1 MESIRQCMSCRC
13 RKSSDCF
20 ITEEHEY
27 KSCQKCRSYQKDNR
41 VRIASRLDQDKK
53 ADRSRRYYEKVVAQR
68 VAKKVRSLKSVE

>member
-68 VAKKVRSLKSVE
+68 VAVRSLKSVE

>member
-41 VRIASRLDQDKK
+41 VRIASRLDKTKK
-53 ADRSRRYYEKVVAQR
+53 AERSRRYYQKVVE
-68 VAKKVRSLKSVE
+68 KSKVQPVRP

>member
-68 VAKKVRSLKSVE
+68 VAVRVLKSVE